1 MEAMKKHVNNNA
13 NKEEN
18 LISKLNYTENISLL
32 SVDLITHNGLLEIK
46 FIENLNANM
55 DSKRYL
61 KLRYEKLSK
70 RKDVFISPDLEEKFE
85 SNQIDYSIVSE
96 TSDPQLI
103 KKITQA
109 MANDIL
115 EFNENFEEGDY

>member
-1 MEAMKKHVNNNA
+1 MNYRRIKKVH
-13 NKEEN
+13 KEEN
-18 LISKLNYTENISLL
+18 LISKPNYTENISFL
-32 SVDLITHNGLLEIK
+32 SVDLISHKGLYEIK
-46 FIENLNANM
+46 FIEKLNANM

-61 KLRYEKLSK
+61 ELRYEKLSK

-96 TSDPQLI
+96 TSDPQHI